1 MKGRIIVL
9 SPIRP
14 RRATELALRRI
25 IIGVLKEIEGRRAD
39 ILSAAIA
46 ARSELHQDRIDL
58 GSILEGIKAVVG
70 PLASAARFMIRR
82 LFKVESVRHGQKWMQ
97 QVNAAIG
104 VDLKAVV
111 AQEGVETL
119 IDLATQKNVALI
131 TGLTADVQKRIETV
145 LIDMITAGKSNADMA
160 AALDAQFHFGR
171 KRAAL
176 IARDQAA
183 KFNGNLNRIR
193 QQEIGVTHYVWWTV
207 HDERVRGNP
216 DGKYPKAKP
225 SHWARHGKTFAYAD
239 APADGNPGEPINCRC
254 IARPVLKAP

>member
-104 VDLKAVV
+104 VDLKAGV

-131 TGLTADVQKRIETV
+131 TGLTADVQKRVETV

-160 AALDAQFHFGR
+160 KALDEAFQFGR
-171 KRAAL
+171 RRAAL

-193 QQEIGVTHYVWWTV
+193 QQEIGVTEYVWWTV

-216 DGKYPKAKP
+216 DGKYPSAKP
-225 SHWARHGKTFAYAD
+225 SHWARHGKTFKYAD

-254 IARPVLKAP
+254 IARPVLKVP